1 MKAFIQ
7 YRKGFQVE
15 EYLDKYKMDFPTCEV
30 LMFACGSGLAPIAAA
45 IDSGKLQLKTTGTTF
60 AAVSS
65 L

>member
-1 MKAFIQ
+1 
-7 YRKGFQVE
+7 
-15 EYLDKYKMDFPTCEV
+15 MDFPTCEV